1 MTDQHTPNR
10 RGFRGY
16 IAARDAGGR
25 SAPQAIQQLVIRDYC
40 TKNGMTFMLSATE
53 YLMPG
58 CTMVLDG
65 VLNDEIDLIEGI
77 AMYSIFLMPESR
89 AKRLQ
94 LYARL
99 VESGAELHTAVEGMV
114 IRNWADAMKVEDL
127 FLVWDIQ
134 SRQQQSDFDY
144 LLDWDK
150 THHAAA

>member
-1 MTDQHTPNR
+1 MSTPAKSNR

-16 IAARDAGGR
+16 IAARDTGGR

-40 TKNGMTFMLSATE
+40 TKNGLTFLLSATE

-58 CTMVLDG
+58 CTMVLDC
-65 VLNDEIDLIEGI
+65 VLKDELDLIEGI

-94 LYARL
+94 LYRRI
-99 VESGAELHTAVEGMV
+99 VESGAELHTAVEGIV
-114 IRNWADAMKVEDL
+114 IRTMEDALKVEDL

-134 SRQQQSDFDY
+134 SRQQSADFDY
-144 LLDWDK
+144 LQNWDK
-150 THHAAA
+150 THATAA

>member
-1 MTDQHTPNR
+1 MSPSSIPNR

-16 IAARDAGGR
+16 IAARDTGGR

-40 TKNGMTFMLSATE
+40 AKNGMTFLLSATE

-65 VLNDEIDLIEGI
+65 ILHDEIDLIEGI

-99 VESGAELHTAVEGMV
+99 VESGAELHTAVEGIV
-114 IRNWADAMKVEDL
+114 IHNWADAMKVEDL

-134 SRQQQSDFDY
+134 SAQQKADFDY
-144 LLDWDK
+144 LAQWDK
-150 THHAAA
+150 THYAAA